1 MRNTIKHIPEMQ
13 GVQIDSDTIEN
24 WFAIKPV
31 MMPCFMKIC
40 NLQFAFARKKIFRNS
55 FLPNCDY
62 VHFYNWFY
70 AELGQ
75 FQFCRFSA
83 KLIVFGPTWKLDKHI
98 TFLKTQKCYE
108 DAFLQNVMQIV
119 CQIHKKIM
127 NNCAHNSVY
136 AFMPFPVASGNEVLV
151 GQQFLLQYI

>member
-1 MRNTIKHIPEMQ
+1 MAVTREVKWYLT
-13 GVQIDSDTIEN
+13 IDSKSDLPLTTHVQYGSIGRIN
-24 WFAIKPV
+24 TF
-31 MMPCFMKIC
+31 IC
-40 NLQFAFARKKIFRNS
+40 CI
-55 FLPNCDY
+55 
-62 VHFYNWFY
+62 
-70 AELGQ
+70 
-75 FQFCRFSA
+75 
-83 KLIVFGPTWKLDKHI
+83 
-98 TFLKTQKCYE
+98 CYE